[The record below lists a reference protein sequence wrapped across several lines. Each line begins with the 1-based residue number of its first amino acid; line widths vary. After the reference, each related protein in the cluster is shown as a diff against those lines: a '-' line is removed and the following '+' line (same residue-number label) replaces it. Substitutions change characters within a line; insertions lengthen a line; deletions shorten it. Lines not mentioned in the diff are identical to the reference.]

1 MKKTLLFLGLF
12 ILALTTIISCKDSES
27 ESNNNASSNETNAT
41 TIGDHKYKINSAMI
55 FADEFENEIELSFYC
70 DDLLFT
76 IDLEGYMVL
85 PTGTFEITREGRY
98 TAEADMLFHDYAY
111 DVTGALTIS
120 ESSDVISV
128 TISGNAYKD
137 REPKRFSMTF
147 QGDFVDVV
155 EMK

>member
-12 ILALTTIISCKDSES
+12 ILTLTTMISCKDSES
-27 ESNNNASSNETNAT
+27 GSNNNVSGNETNT
-41 TIGDHKYKINSAMI
+41 ITIGNREYKINSAMI

-76 IDLEGYMVL
+76 IDLEGYLVL
-85 PTGTFEITREGRY
+85 PTGTFELAREGRY
-98 TAEADMLFHDYAY
+98 TAEADMLFHDYDY
-111 DVTGALTIS
+111 DVTGAMTIS

-128 TISGNAYKD
+128 IISGNAYKD

-147 QGDFVDVV
+147 LGDFVDVV
-155 EMK
+155 ELK